1 MNGIHDMGGMHG
13 MGPIEYEKDEPVFH
27 HDWEARTYAL
37 SLALR
42 LGGEFN
48 LDAAR
53 NAIEQLPP
61 ADYLRMSYYEKWF
74 IRLVNYAIL
83 KGAVT
88 ASEME
93 TGKPAPGSA
102 RATPGLFADMVTAT
116 IAAGA
121 SARRNVIIEPA
132 FAVGQHVRARN
143 MNPAGHTRLPRYA
156 RGKSGTI
163 IRDHGVFVFP
173 DTRAHFQGDKP
184 QHVYSIRFNARELW
198 GCDRNPRDAVYLD
211 LWEDYL
217 EPA

>member
-13 MGPIEYEKDEPVFH
+13 MGQIEYGKDESVFLH
-27 HDWEARTYAL
+27 RWEARIYAL

-53 NAIEQLPP
+53 HAIEQLRP

-74 IRLVNYAIL
+74 VRLMNYAIL
-83 KGAVT
+83 MGAVT
-88 ASEME
+88 PAEME
-93 TGKPAPGSA
+93 TGKPGPGSA
-102 RATPGLFADMVTAT
+102 KTAPGLTADMVPTM
-116 IAAGA
+116 IANGA
-121 SARRNVIIEPA
+121 SARRNVSVKPA
-132 FAVGQHVRARN
+132 FAAGQHVRARN
-143 MNPAGHTRLPRYA
+143 MHPSGHTRLPRYA
-156 RGKSGTI
+156 RGKFGTI
-163 IRDHGVFVFP
+163 VRDHGVFVFP

-184 QHVYSIRFNARELW
+184 QHVYSVRFEGRELW
-198 GCDRNPRDAVYLD
+198 GTNANPRDAVYID

>member
-61 ADYLRMSYYEKWF
+61 VDYLRMSYYEKWF
-74 IRLVNYAIL
+74 VRLMNYAIL

-102 RATPGLFADMVTAT
+102 RAVPGLVADMVPGM

-132 FAVGQHVRARN
+132 FAAGQHVRARN
-143 MNPAGHTRLPRYA
+143 MNLAGHTRLPRYA

-184 QHVYSIRFNARELW
+184 QHVYSVRFDARELW
-198 GCDRNPRDAVYLD
+198 GGDRNPRDAVYLD

>member
-61 ADYLRMSYYEKWF
+61 VDYLRMSYYEKWF
-74 IRLVNYAIL
+74 VRLMNYAIL

-93 TGKPAPGSA
+93 TGKPVPGSA
-102 RATPGLFADMVTAT
+102 RAVPELVADMVPGM

-132 FAVGQHVRARN
+132 FAAGQHVRARN
-143 MNPAGHTRLPRYA
+143 MNLAGHTRLPRYA

-184 QHVYSIRFNARELW
+184 QHVYSVRFDARELW
-198 GCDRNPRDAVYLD
+198 GGDRNPRDAVYLD